1 MVLYISSDTI
11 QSRKYKS
18 SEITNGE
25 ICELQGTELVKYYG
39 RYSLRPYGKYLVL
52 FYVNGEEWI
61 KPILLKN
68 AKLVLGEQVEIHYVI
83 ENNEPEILDDIA
95 YQRWKELKI
104 AFLIAVPFCAVLIYM
119 KSHGI
124 I

>member
-1 MVLYISSDTI
+1 MI
-11 QSRKYKS
+11 
-18 SEITNGE
+18 
-25 ICELQGTELVKYYG
+25 KYYG

-68 AKLVLGEQVEIHYVI
+68 AKLGLGEQVEVHYVI

-104 AFLIAVPFCAVLIYM
+104 AFLIAVPFCAVLIYT
-119 KSHGI
+119 KSHDI